1 MTRATQWGLV
11 GAVVVVGAGALV
23 VLTRG
28 GGGAAPAVEAGAKA
42 PDFHAVQID
51 AAATPST
58 APASPKSL
66 ADYKGQVVLLNIWAT
81 WCNPCRAEMPSM
93 EKLHEALEPK
103 GLKIVAVSI
112 DNPGMEPAIRDFV
125 KELGLH
131 FDILYDPD
139 GHIRDDYQTS
149 GAPETFVIGRDGV
162 IRKRVI
168 GATDWSAEPQQALL
182 RQLLAEPGA

>member
-1 MTRATQWGLV
+1 VTRKAQWLLV
-11 GAVVVVGAGALV
+11 GGAVAAAAAALI
-23 VLTRG
+23 VLTRTP
-28 GGGAAPAVEAGAKA
+28 GGAAPPVEAGARA
-42 PDFHAVQID
+42 PDFHAVQVLASAPSS
-51 AAATPST
+51 AAKPVA
-58 APASPKSL
+58 KSL

-81 WCNPCRAEMPSM
+81 WCNPCRAEMPGM
-93 EKLHEALEPK
+93 EKLREALEPK

-131 FDILYDPD
+131 FEILYDPD

-168 GATDWSAEPQQALL
+168 GATDWDAESQQALL